1 MLLDLT
7 QLRGVTQD
15 EVDLQFGVDVLGA
28 IDAATVEC
36 LGAAEDSGQGVV
48 VGRGDR
54 VKLVVVAPGTGNC
67 QSQHG
72 LANHIQLVVDDVQRD
87 VAAVERF
94 LSDRQ
99 QSRRHLQPPGFGR
112 VSGLQQVTGKLFD
125 QEPVVG
131 DVGVDR
137 VDHVVAVPPRPK
149 HQHVPAAASRF
160 GEAGHV
166 QPVPGPAFSET
177 GRCEQFVDDLAV
189 GGRRVVGCE
198 RVQLFGC
205 WRQADQVEVHSPQQR
220 FRRGIGDGCQVGG
233 FHPCQQE
240 PVDVGLWPFG
250 IFDRWH
256 FRT

>member
-1 MLLDLT
+1 MAWAYRRRSCPVLGQPLLQVVSPLGQVLSLLLQFGQGLRVLLDLT

-15 EVDLQFGVDVLGA
+15 EVDLQLGVDVLGA
-28 IDAATVEC
+28 IDAAAVEC

-67 QSQHG
+67 QSQDC

-99 QSRRHLQPPGFGR
+99 QSGRHLQPPGLGPGF
-112 VSGLQQVTGKLFD
+112 SGLQQVTGKLFD

-149 HQHVPAAASRF
+149 HQHVPAAAGRF
-160 GEAGHV
+160 GKTGHV
-166 QPVPGPAFSET
+166 QPVPGPAFSE
-177 GRCEQFVDDLAV
+177 
-189 GGRRVVGCE
+189 
-198 RVQLFGC
+198 
-205 WRQADQVEVHSPQQR
+205 
-220 FRRGIGDGCQVGG
+220 RGDASSSSTI
-233 FHPCQQE
+233 
-240 PVDVGLWPFG
+240 L
-250 IFDRWH
+250 R
-256 FRT
+256 